1 MKGELSM
8 QEATLHKYGG
18 SWRRGLELNGVVSAS
33 SYSSRQFNTSTP
45 LPESNKRNMTM
56 RRYSTDSSSFSGIDW
71 SGMFGES
78 SRRQQQQSHNLNA
91 DSIDI
96 PSMDGEGGADVASSD
111 GEDKKGLEEHFKQ
124 QKRLSVTFDLNED
137 SCHEDIME
145 HSRRIG
151 AAKSATRS
159 SSSWC
164 LALFTLLA
172 IVVGTV
178 ACFITFPPNTAT
190 LNWKKVMSGMS
201 GNNNNVVQQQLLQQ
215 QQGRGQE
222 MLELAEQITAACG
235 GESSRS
241 STGTSSCQE
250 LCHNHMCCVEQDDE
264 YSCKNDVAE
273 DCGVYAGCVA
283 LIDDNLW

>member
-1 MKGELSM
+1 
-8 QEATLHKYGG
+8 
-18 SWRRGLELNGVVSAS
+18 
-33 SYSSRQFNTSTP
+33 
-45 LPESNKRNMTM
+45 
-56 RRYSTDSSSFSGIDW
+56 
-71 SGMFGES
+71 MFGES
-78 SRRQQQQSHNLNA
+78 SRRQQQQRQSHNLNA

-137 SCHEDIME
+137 SCQEDMME

-151 AAKSATRS
+151 AAKSATS

-164 LALFTLLA
+164 LVLTVVL

-178 ACFITFPPNTAT
+178 ACFVVFPPNTAS
-190 LNWKKVMSGMS
+190 LKWKKAMSGVKDWKGS
-201 GNNNNVVQQQLLQQ
+201 NNNVVQQQLLQQ

-222 MLELAEQITAACG
+222 MLELAEQITAAC

-264 YSCKNDVAE
+264 YSCKNDAAD

>member
-1 MKGELSM
+1 
-8 QEATLHKYGG
+8 
-18 SWRRGLELNGVVSAS
+18 
-33 SYSSRQFNTSTP
+33 
-45 LPESNKRNMTM
+45 MTM
-56 RRYSTDSSSFSGIDW
+56 RRYSSSSFSGIDW
-71 SGMFGES
+71 SGMFGE
-78 SRRQQQQSHNLNA
+78 RPRQQQQQQSHNLNA

-96 PSMDGEGGADVASSD
+96 PSMDGEGGVGVATSD
-111 GEDKKGLEEHFKQ
+111 GEDKKGLEAHFKQ

-164 LALFTLLA
+164 LVLFTLLA
-172 IVVGTV
+172 IVVGAV
-178 ACFITFPPNTAT
+178 ACFITFPTNTAS
-190 LNWKKVMSGMS
+190 LNWKKVMS
-201 GNNNNVVQQQLLQQ
+201 VQQQLLQQ

-235 GESSRS
+235 ESSRS
-241 STGTSSCQE
+241 STGTSSTCQE

>member
-1 MKGELSM
+1 
-8 QEATLHKYGG
+8 
-18 SWRRGLELNGVVSAS
+18 
-33 SYSSRQFNTSTP
+33 
-45 LPESNKRNMTM
+45 MTM

-78 SRRQQQQSHNLNA
+78 SRRQQQQQQSHNLNA

-137 SCHEDIME
+137 SCQEDMME

-151 AAKSATRS
+151 AAKSATS

-178 ACFITFPPNTAT
+178 ACFIAFPPNTAT

-222 MLELAEQITAACG
+222 MLELAEQITAAC